1 MNDVSAEIAIF
12 AVTQIGV
19 TIWLLSAMRRDITN
33 LTGWVADLRR
43 LNSAFKSFP
52 EFLSFFG
59 RRLGLRGK
67 F

>member
-33 LTGWVADLRR
+33 LTGWVAKIDARSLETSNLAAELKGRVEDSLMRR
-43 LNSAFKSFP
+43 
-52 EFLSFFG
+52 
-59 RRLGLRGK
+59 
-67 F
+67 